1 MKLNNKT
8 YKIIT
13 LGCKVNAYEA
23 DAIAENFKSEGLK
36 EAKEGENVDIALIN
50 TCSVTST
57 SDQKS
62 RQQIRRLIKH
72 HPEATIVVMGCYS
85 QINQNLAEEIPE
97 IDVVVGTSNRHKIVD
112 LIKQHHDSKQQV
124 IEVDKDSRIFE
135 YEELQYTSVT
145 NHARAYLKIQD
156 GCDNFCTFCIIPM
169 TRGRLRSRKA
179 LEVIKEAKDLVARGY
194 KEIVLT
200 GIHTGGYGRDQENYT
215 FTDLVKDILRA
226 CPALYSL
233 RISSIEEN
241 EITDELLHLIRSDE
255 RMAHH
260 LHIPLQAGSDE
271 ILHKMNRHYNTG
283 KFVDKID
290 KIRNIIPDIA
300 ITTDVI
306 VGFPGESD
314 DLFNET
320 INTIKRVNFAEL
332 HVFPYSVRT
341 RTPAARMALQV
352 DPAVKKTRVHQ
363 LLELSEQLKAHYYSS
378 FKDQNLKVLIET
390 FDKKINA
397 FTGRT
402 SNYMVVKVHSDL
414 DLAHKVKNVKF
425 NPTGV
430 SQILY
435 S

>member
-13 LGCKVNAYEA
+13 LGCKVNAYET

-36 EAKEGENVDIALIN
+36 EASEGENVDIALIN

-85 QINQNLAEEIPE
+85 QINQNLAAEIPE
-97 IDVVVGTSNRHKIVD
+97 IDVVVGTSNRHKILD

-241 EITDELLHLIRSDE
+241 EITDELLHLIKSDE

-363 LLELSEQLKAHYYSS
+363 LLELSEQLKAHYYSL

-390 FDKKINA
+390 FDEKINA

-402 SNYMVVKVHSDL
+402 SNYMVVKVNSDL
-414 DLAHKVKNVKF
+414 DLAHNVINVKF
-425 NPTGV
+425 NPTSI
-430 SQILY
+430 SQLLD